1 MIFEMDEDFWSSWNA
16 LQAKNLY
23 VYINMFTV
31 CWSLDVVIVVVG
43 GVH

>member
-1 MIFEMDEDFWSSWNA
+1 MDGDFWSSWNA

-23 VYINMFTV
+23 VYINMLNIYR
-31 CWSLDVVIVVVG
+31 SLDVVIILVG